1 MELVLI
7 AISSFFV
14 FIFGEYDILLK
25 TLIFL
30 MIIDY
35 VTGVL
40 CAKYTGTVS
49 SKVGF
54 KGIIKKVCLLAVVIV
69 SVFMDKLIDT
79 DVIRTL
85 VIFYFISNEGIS
97 IIENVSKVGI
107 SIPEELINVINK
119 LKDKFKK

>member
-1 MELVLI
+1 MELLI
-7 AISSFFV
+7 IALSSFFV
-14 FIFGEYDILLK
+14 FIFGKYDIMFK

-40 CAKYTGTVS
+40 NAKYNGTVS
-49 SKVGF
+49 SKIGF
-54 KGIIKKVCLLAVVIV
+54 KGVIKKVCLLAIVII
-69 SVFMDKLIDT
+69 SVFMDRLIGT